1 MGKTIFNGD
10 IDKLIKETARATVE
24 ELRKGK
30 MVNEKPLTAY
40 QKTERILFKYN
51 NFKQVIQDRKDEIEE
66 IKKYGL
72 AKTSGSVIPMPQ
84 DTGFKEVKMESDKEE
99 EVIKALE
106 RSIINTKKI
115 VRFVDISLKSIKKD
129 PYFKIIDLLY
139 FQGKTQTEIAEHF
152 NCDVSTINRNKS
164 RLVNKLSIYLF
175 SDDVVNEMYR

>member
-10 IDKLIKETARATVE
+10 IDKLIKETAMAMVE

-30 MVNEKPLTAY
+30 MLNEKPLSAY

-51 NFKQVIQDRKDEIEE
+51 DFKQVIQDRKEEIES
-66 IKKYGL
+66 IKAYGL
-72 AKTSGSVIPMPQ
+72 PKTSGSIIPMPQ
-84 DTGFKEVKMESDKEE
+84 DTGFKEVKREADKEE

-129 PYFKIIDLLY
+129 PYFKIIELYY
-139 FQGKTQTEIAEHF
+139 FQGKTPTEIADDF
-152 NCDVSTINRNKS
+152 NCDASTINRNKS